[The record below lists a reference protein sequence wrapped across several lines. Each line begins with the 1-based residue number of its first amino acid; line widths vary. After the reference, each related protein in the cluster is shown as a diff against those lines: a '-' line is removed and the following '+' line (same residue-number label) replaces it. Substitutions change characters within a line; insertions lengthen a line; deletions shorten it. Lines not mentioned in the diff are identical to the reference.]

1 MHFTTT
7 PQPVDPDEA
16 LTACY
21 GYFERACK
29 LLAEAKTEDEQTL
42 AAYFVKSANA
52 EIARWSARKAEAQ
65 R

>member
-1 MHFTTT
+1 MHCTIP
-7 PQPVDPDEA
+7 PQPVDPEEA
-16 LTACY
+16 LIACY
-21 GYFERACK
+21 GYFECACK
-29 LLAEAKTEDEQTL
+29 LLAEARTEAEQTL